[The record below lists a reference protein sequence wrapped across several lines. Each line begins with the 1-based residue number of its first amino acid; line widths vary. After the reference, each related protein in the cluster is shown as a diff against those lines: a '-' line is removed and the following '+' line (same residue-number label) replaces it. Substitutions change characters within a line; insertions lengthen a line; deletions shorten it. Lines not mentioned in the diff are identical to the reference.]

1 VKNPYFPPFSL
12 MRASVYLIIQLGQSS
27 NLMLPK
33 IYADKTMVKITQ
45 NYVSKSGSC
54 EKHNTDFKLKKLFT
68 VAAVG

>member
-1 VKNPYFPPFSL
+1 
-12 MRASVYLIIQLGQSS
+12 
-27 NLMLPK
+27 MLPK